1 MTKQNGPLTA
11 EDPGTMPDRKRG
23 YTNET
28 DVAYRRTDT
37 GDFIHEESIQTTEES
52 KQRSGQERVRSMR
65 LEV

>member
-1 MTKQNGPLTA
+1 
-11 EDPGTMPDRKRG
+11 MPDRKRG